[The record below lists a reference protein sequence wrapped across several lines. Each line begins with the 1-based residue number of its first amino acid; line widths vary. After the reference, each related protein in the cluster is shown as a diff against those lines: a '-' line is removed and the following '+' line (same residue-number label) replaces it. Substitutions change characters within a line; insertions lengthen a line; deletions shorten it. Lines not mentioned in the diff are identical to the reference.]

1 MQFKTNN
8 RQIKQYLELFGI
20 YVDPIIG
27 IDISSSA
34 VKILE
39 LGMRDNRYF
48 IENFAV
54 ETLQVG
60 DVVEKNIR
68 NKDAV
73 IKALEKA
80 LIKSKSYSRLGCI
93 SIPNAAAI
101 SKIIQL
107 DKDLSDKEILSEITV
122 DADRYIPYDLDDVHL
137 DFEVLG
143 PSKVNVKFVDVL
155 LVVSKKENINTRVN
169 ILENVGIK
177 THIVDTEALS
187 LERVFNKFVAKQLPE
202 QGKDQLV
209 ALMDIGATSIGLN
222 IFDNLRSVYT
232 KDQAFG
238 GQQLLDEIQ
247 KRYGLSLKEA
257 MLAVKHHDLPED
269 YQIDVLEPFRVK
281 LAQQIVRSCQLFLSS
296 SEYKKIDYVVLS
308 GGASNIDGLDELIK
322 EMLKIKVITVNPF
335 ANIAVAEH
343 IPINNLDEFAS
354 GLLNCCGLALRNFEV
369 QS

>member
-1 MQFKTNN
+1 MQIKTNN
-8 RQIKQYLELFGI
+8 KQIKQYLELFGI

-39 LGMRDNRYF
+39 LGMRNNRYF

-80 LIKSKSYSRLGCI
+80 LIKSKIYSRLACI

-101 SKIIQL
+101 SKIIQM
-107 DKDLSDKEILSEITV
+107 DKDFSDKDILSEITV
-122 DADRYIPYDLDDVHL
+122 DADRYIPYELDDVNL

-143 PSKVNVKFVDVL
+143 PSKVNTKFVDVL
-155 LVVSKKENINTRVN
+155 LIVTKKENINTRLN
-169 ILENVGIK
+169 ILESVGIK
-177 THIVDTEALS
+177 TQIVDTEALS
-187 LERVFNKFVAKQLPE
+187 LERVFNKLIAKQLPE
-202 QGKDQLV
+202 NGRDQLV
-209 ALMDIGATSIGLN
+209 ALIDIGATSIGLN

-257 MLAVKHHDLPED
+257 ILSVKHHDLPED

-281 LAQQIVRSCQLFLSS
+281 LSQQIVRTCQLFLSS
-296 SEYKKIDYVVLS
+296 SEYKKIDYIVLS
-308 GGASNIDGLDELIK
+308 GGASSIEGLDELIK
-322 EMLKIKVITVNPF
+322 ETLKIKVVTVNPF
-335 ANIAVAEH
+335 ANVSVADHIAVD
-343 IPINNLDEFAS
+343 NLDDYAT
-354 GLLNCCGLALRNFEV
+354 GLLTCCGLALRNFEV
-369 QS
+369 QP